1 MKFSFRAP
9 PEIVF
14 GAGESRRVPEIAE
27 RYGRCVFL
35 VLGAP
40 GFEAWPFVQALGD
53 AVRWGV
59 AGEPDLRSVDDA
71 VRRCREERCEVVV
84 AVGGGSSIDTGKAAA
99 ALATNGG
106 AALDYLEDVGGGRA
120 LQKPSLPLIA
130 VPTTAGSGA
139 EATWNVVIR
148 VPEREVKRSM
158 RSDLLLPRVAVVDP
172 ELTAGAPREVAASA
186 GLDALTHLLEA
197 YVSTGAQPFTD
208 ALAIPGLR
216 KAARGLRAIALG
228 DPDPEARDGMSLA
241 ALWGGMS
248 LANAGLGVVH
258 GLVAPLGG
266 RSGIPHGVGCACLL
280 PVCVA
285 MNIEALRARDP
296 GSPALRRYRE
306 IAGALGADPD
316 VPEGT
321 VRQLAAL
328 RRSLG
333 LPLLSSFGLKVEDI
347 PSIVAASR
355 TGSMKYNP
363 VELTDAELERILRA
377 VVADPAAP

>member
-1 MKFSFRAP
+1 MKFSLRTP

-14 GAGESRRVPEIAE
+14 GPGEARRVPEIAA
-27 RYGRCVFL
+27 RFGRRVFL

-40 GFEAWPFVQALGD
+40 AFDSLPFVAALRG
-53 AVRWGV
+53 AIRFPV
-59 AGEPDLRSVDDA
+59 AGEPDIHSVDEA
-71 VRRCREERCEVVV
+71 ARRCREERCEVVV

-99 ALATNGG
+99 ALAADGG
-106 AALDYLEDVGGGRA
+106 AALDYLEGVGAGRT
-120 LQKPSLPLIA
+120 LRKPPLPFIA

-139 EATWNVVIR
+139 EATWNAVIR
-148 VPEREVKRSM
+148 VPEREVKRSL
-158 RSDLLLPRVAVVDP
+158 RSDLLLARAAVVDP
-172 ELTAGAPREVAASA
+172 ELSAGAPKEVAASA
-186 GLDALTHLLEA
+186 GLDALAHLLEA

-208 ALAIPGLR
+208 ALALPGIR
-216 KAARGLRAIALG
+216 KAARGLKAIALG

-241 ALWGGMS
+241 ALWGGIA
-248 LANAGLGVVH
+248 LAHAGLGVVH

-266 RSGIPHGVGCACLL
+266 RGGIPHGSGCAGLL

-285 MNIEALRARDP
+285 MNIEALRARAP
-296 GSPALRRYRE
+296 GSPALRRYGE
-306 IAGALGADPD
+306 IAEALGGDPGA
-316 VPEGT
+316 PEGA

-333 LPLLSSFGLKVEDI
+333 LPLLSTIGLKEEDI

-355 TGSMKYNP
+355 AGSMKYNP

-377 VVADPAAP
+377 VLAEPAA